1 MTDLQFKAV
10 GCRVLFGEDVEA
22 KEKGVNDN
30 PGTITDGYFG
40 GEYFR
45 RLMLP
50 KKIEQLPMETLGEGE
65 FMHCSLYESGVSAP
79 PSDQRQSRAV
89 ARLD

>member
-1 MTDLQFKAV
+1 
-10 GCRVLFGEDVEA
+10 
-22 KEKGVNDN
+22 
-30 PGTITDGYFG
+30 
-40 GEYFR
+40 
-45 RLMLP
+45 MLP